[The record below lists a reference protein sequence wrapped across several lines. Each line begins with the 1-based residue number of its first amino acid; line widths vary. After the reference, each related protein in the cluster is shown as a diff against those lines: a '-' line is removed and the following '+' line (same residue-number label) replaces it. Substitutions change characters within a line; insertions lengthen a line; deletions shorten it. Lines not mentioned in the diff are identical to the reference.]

1 MLGMAVSAIVFVFV
15 FGLLV
20 FLAGVLTVGAAGAT
34 ADGAMAIVIGAAIMI
49 ACVLERPRYRP
60 DGAEMVNPIP
70 GPGGGESGYLEPRF
84 APTTEA
90 FIDPTSRRRMRVFL
104 DPRTGERRYRAE
116 D

>member
-1 MLGMAVSAIVFVFV
+1 MLGVAVGSIVFI

-20 FLAGVLTVGAAGAT
+20 FLAGILALGVAGAA
-34 ADGAMAIVIGAAIMI
+34 ADGVMAILTGAAIML

-60 DGAEMVNPIP
+60 AGAERTNPDS
-70 GPGGGESGYLEPRF
+70 GPGGGEAGYLEPRF
-84 APTTEA
+84 VSTTEV

>member
-1 MLGMAVSAIVFVFV
+1 MLGIAVSAIV

-20 FLAGVLTVGAAGAT
+20 FLSGVLAVGVAGAT
-34 ADGAMAIVIGAAIMI
+34 MDGAMVVIIGAAIMI
-49 ACVLERPRYRP
+49 ASVLERPRYRP
-60 DGAEMVNPIP
+60 AGAERVSSIS
-70 GPGGGESGYLEPRF
+70 GPGGGEVGYLEPRF
-84 APTTEA
+84 APTTES

>member
-1 MLGMAVSAIVFVFV
+1 MLGMAVSAIVFVF
-15 FGLLV
+15 GLLV
-20 FLAGVLTVGAAGAT
+20 FLAGILAVGVAGAT
-34 ADGAMAIVIGAAIMI
+34 VDGVMAIVMGAAIMI

-60 DGAEMVNPIP
+60 AGAERVNPVP

-90 FIDPTSRRRMRVFL
+90 FIDSTSGRRMRVFV